1 MERHSRPREYRSSK
15 REDDQGMN
23 MASARNPN
31 EARDEVAALIAAFG
45 VRRTRT
51 RAANAR
57 IVTAGDNGGILWRDF
72 SEAPS
77 A

>member
-1 MERHSRPREYRSSK
+1 
-15 REDDQGMN
+15 MN